1 MFAAGTHPDLPEGED
16 TVVRARQ
23 LPFDR
28 RQVTFLLSDSVLHRS
43 SLWGKRLSI
52 GEL

>member
-1 MFAAGTHPDLPEGED
+1 MFAAGTHPVLPEGED

-23 LPFDR
+23 LPLDH
-28 RQVTFLLSDSVLHRS
+28 RQVLFLLSDSALHHS

-52 GEL
+52 GAL